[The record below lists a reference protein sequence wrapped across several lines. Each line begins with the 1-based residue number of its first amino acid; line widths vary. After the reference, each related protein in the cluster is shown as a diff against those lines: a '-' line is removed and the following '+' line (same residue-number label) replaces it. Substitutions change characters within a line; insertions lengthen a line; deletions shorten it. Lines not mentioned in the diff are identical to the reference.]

1 MKDLI
6 KGMED
11 VLSNV
16 KADKIKDIVDL
27 IDRRF
32 KVQDNKITMCLDSL
46 NVAMDS
52 VASIYKAIEMQTTH
66 IDNVEEKLH
75 SLGTIVSNVIDG
87 CSEMDARHTQDIRS
101 LKIKLNN

>member
-52 VASIYKAIEMQTTH
+52 VASIYKAIEMQTTN
-66 IDNVEEKLH
+66 IDNVEETLH

>member
-16 KADKIKDIVDL
+16 KTDKIKDIVDL
-27 IDRRF
+27 IDKRF
-32 KVQDNKITMCLDSL
+32 QIQDNKITMCVDSL

-52 VASIYKAIEMQTTH
+52 ISSIYKEIEN
-66 IDNVEEKLH
+66 NVERIDSVQERMH
-75 SLGTIVSNVIDG
+75 TLGTIVANVIDG
-87 CSEMDARHTQDIRS
+87 CSEMDIRHTEDIRS
-101 LKIKLNN
+101 IKTKLNN

>member
-1 MKDLI
+1 MKELI
-6 KGMED
+6 KDMED

-27 IDRRF
+27 IDERF
-32 KVQDNKITMCLDSL
+32 KIQEKKMTICIESL

-52 VASIYKAIEMQTTH
+52 ITSIYKEIEKESLHTSH
-66 IDNVEEKLH
+66 VEERMH
-75 SLGTIVSNVIDG
+75 SLGEILSSVIGG
-87 CSEMDARHTQDIRS
+87 CSEMDERYTKELRS

>member
-52 VASIYKAIEMQTTH
+52 VSSIYKAIEMQTTN